1 MSAVC
6 RAQKMQAWSGGMCAG
21 TSVEKSVSEMREK
34 GVSGPLWKDEAED
47 EAEEEDEEGGIVRVS
62 V

>member
-1 MSAVC
+1 
-6 RAQKMQAWSGGMCAG
+6 MQAWSGGMCAG
-21 TSVEKSVSEMREK
+21 TSVEKCVSEMREK